1 MPNSCPITLGNHI
14 MATFRKLPSGS
25 WQVRVRR
32 LGEKTITKS
41 FSSKTIAQKWARQV
55 ETKID
60 ECSFVD
66 RTELDTTTLGN
77 LIDRYMVEITPT
89 KKSHK
94 AEKFRLILM
103 RKSIG
108 YIGLNKIQSKHIAE
122 YRDKRLAD
130 GCANGTVIKDINSLS
145 HIFNVAMKDWGIPL
159 ISNPAQMVRKP
170 SAARGR
176 DRRLKSGELEQLL
189 DALSLTWEIK
199 SIVLLAIETAMRRTE
214 ILSLLWSNIYLEEKY
229 LILPDTKNGEVR
241 EVPLS
246 SKAIGILQSLSR
258 SSDNVFTIKPDSV
271 TRAFKRACN
280 RANLDDLRFHDLRHE
295 ATSRFFELGLNT
307 MEVSAITGHKTLS
320 MLKRYTHLKAKDL
333 ALKLG

>member
-1 MPNSCPITLGNHI
+1 

-32 LGEKTITKS
+32 FGEPTLTKS
-41 FSSKTIAQKWARQV
+41 FSSKLIAQKWARQI
-55 ETKID
+55 EYTMDEGSFID
-60 ECSFVD
+60 
-66 RTELDTTTLGN
+66 RAELDTTTLGD

-94 AEKFRLILM
+94 AEKFRLVLM

-122 YRDKRLAD
+122 YRNKRLAD

-170 SAARGR
+170 SAGRGR
-176 DRRLKSGELEQLL
+176 DRRLKDGELVRLL
-189 DALSLTWEIK
+189 DALNKTCEIK
-199 SIVLLAIETAMRRTE
+199 IVVLLAIETAMRRAE
-214 ILSLLWSNIYLEEKY
+214 ILSLLWSNIYLEDRY

-241 EVPLS
+241 AVPLS
-246 SKAIGILQSLSR
+246 TNAISILRSLVR
-258 SSDNVFTIKPDSV
+258 NTDKVFSIRPDSI
-271 TRAFKRACN
+271 TRGFKRACK
-280 RANLDDLRFHDLRHE
+280 RAGLEDLRFHDLRHE
-295 ATSRFFELGLNT
+295 ATSHFFELGLNT

>member
-1 MPNSCPITLGNHI
+1 

-32 LGEKTITKS
+32 FGVPTLTKS
-41 FSSKTIAQKWARQV
+41 FSSKLIAQKWARQI
-55 ETKID
+55 EYTMDEGSFID
-60 ECSFVD
+60 
-66 RTELDTTTLGN
+66 RAELDTTTLGD

-94 AEKFRLILM
+94 AEKFRLVLM

-122 YRDKRLAD
+122 YRNKRLAD

-159 ISNPAQMVRKP
+159 LSNPAQMVRKP
-170 SAARGR
+170 SAGRGR
-176 DRRLKSGELEQLL
+176 DRRLKDGELVRLL
-189 DALSLTWEIK
+189 DALNKTCEIK
-199 SIVLLAIETAMRRTE
+199 IVVLLAIETAMRRAE
-214 ILSLLWSNIYLEEKY
+214 ILSLLWSNIYLEDRY

-241 EVPLS
+241 AVPLS
-246 SKAIGILQSLSR
+246 TNAISILRSLVR
-258 SSDNVFTIKPDSV
+258 NTDKVFSIKPDSI
-271 TRAFKRACN
+271 TRGFKRACK
-280 RANLDDLRFHDLRHE
+280 RAGLEDLRFHDLRHE

>member
-1 MPNSCPITLGNHI
+1 

-32 LGEKTITKS
+32 QGEQTITKS

-60 ECSFVD
+60 EGIYVD
-66 RTELDTTTLGN
+66 RAELDTTTLGN

-94 AEKFRLILM
+94 AEKFRLVLM
-103 RKSIG
+103 KKSIG

-122 YRDKRLAD
+122 YRNKRLAD

-170 SAARGR
+170 SAGRGR
-176 DRRLKSGELEQLL
+176 DRRLKDGELVRLL
-189 DALSLTWEIK
+189 DALNKTCEIK
-199 SIVLLAIETAMRRTE
+199 IVVLLAIETAMRRAE
-214 ILSLLWSNIYLEEKY
+214 ILFLLWSNIYLEDRY

-241 EVPLS
+241 AVPLS
-246 SKAIGILQSLSR
+246 TNAISILRSLVR
-258 SSDNVFTIKPDSV
+258 NTDKVFSIRPDTI
-271 TRAFKRACN
+271 TRGFKRACK
-280 RANLDDLRFHDLRHE
+280 RAGLEDLRFHDLRHE
-295 ATSRFFELGLNT
+295 ATSRFAGSRYFCERFFRASCSKNQQKITRPPMPSAAPIRPRHL
-307 MEVSAITGHKTLS
+307 VSTQQGVET
-320 MLKRYTHLKAKDL
+320 
-333 ALKLG
+333 

>member
-1 MPNSCPITLGNHI
+1 

-32 LGEKTITKS
+32 QGEQTITKS

-122 YRDKRLAD
+122 YRNKRLA
-130 GCANGTVIKDINSLS
+130 S
-145 HIFNVAMKDWGIPL
+145 
-159 ISNPAQMVRKP
+159 
-170 SAARGR
+170 
-176 DRRLKSGELEQLL
+176 
-189 DALSLTWEIK
+189 
-199 SIVLLAIETAMRRTE
+199 
-214 ILSLLWSNIYLEEKY
+214 
-229 LILPDTKNGEVR
+229 
-241 EVPLS
+241 
-246 SKAIGILQSLSR
+246 
-258 SSDNVFTIKPDSV
+258 
-271 TRAFKRACN
+271 
-280 RANLDDLRFHDLRHE
+280 
-295 ATSRFFELGLNT
+295 
-307 MEVSAITGHKTLS
+307 
-320 MLKRYTHLKAKDL
+320 
-333 ALKLG
+333 

>member
-1 MPNSCPITLGNHI
+1 

-32 LGEKTITKS
+32 FGEPALTKS
-41 FSSKTIAQKWARQV
+41 FSSKLIAKKWARQI
-55 ETKID
+55 EYTMDEGSFID
-60 ECSFVD
+60 
-66 RTELDTTTLGN
+66 RAELDTTTLGD

-94 AEKFRLILM
+94 AEKFRLVLM
-103 RKSIG
+103 RHSIG

-122 YRDKRLAD
+122 YRNKRLAD

-170 SAARGR
+170 SAGRGR
-176 DRRLKSGELEQLL
+176 DRRLKDGELVRLL
-189 DALSLTWEIK
+189 DALNKTCEIK
-199 SIVLLAIETAMRRTE
+199 IVVLLAIETAMRRAE
-214 ILSLLWSNIYLEEKY
+214 ILSLLWSNIYLEDRY

-241 EVPLS
+241 AVPLS
-246 SKAIGILQSLSR
+246 TSAISILRSLGR
-258 SSDNVFTIKPDSV
+258 NTDKVFSIKPDSI
-271 TRAFKRACN
+271 TRGFKRACK
-280 RANLDDLRFHDLRHE
+280 RAGLKDLRFHDLRHE

>member
-1 MPNSCPITLGNHI
+1 

-32 LGEKTITKS
+32 FGEPTLTKS
-41 FSSKTIAQKWARQV
+41 FSSKLIAQKWARQI
-55 ETKID
+55 EYTMDEGSFID
-60 ECSFVD
+60 
-66 RTELDTTTLGN
+66 RAELDTTTLGD

-94 AEKFRLILM
+94 AEKFRLVLM
-103 RKSIG
+103 KKSIG

-122 YRDKRLAD
+122 YRNKRLAD

-170 SAARGR
+170 SAGRGR
-176 DRRLKSGELEQLL
+176 DRRLKDGELVRLL
-189 DALSLTWEIK
+189 DALNKTCEIK
-199 SIVLLAIETAMRRTE
+199 IVVLLAIETAMRRAE
-214 ILSLLWSNIYLEEKY
+214 ILSLLWSNIYLEDRY

-241 EVPLS
+241 AVPLS
-246 SKAIGILQSLSR
+246 TNAISILRSLVR
-258 SSDNVFTIKPDSV
+258 NTDKVFSIRPDTI
-271 TRAFKRACN
+271 TRGFKRACK
-280 RANLDDLRFHDLRHE
+280 RAGLEDLRFHDLRHE

>member
-1 MPNSCPITLGNHI
+1 

-32 LGEKTITKS
+32 FGEPTLTKS
-41 FSSKTIAQKWARQV
+41 FSSKLIAQKWARQI
-55 ETKID
+55 EYTMDEGSFID
-60 ECSFVD
+60 
-66 RTELDTTTLGN
+66 RAELDTTTLGD

-94 AEKFRLILM
+94 AEKFRLVLM

-122 YRDKRLAD
+122 YRNKRLAD

-170 SAARGR
+170 SAGRGR
-176 DRRLKSGELEQLL
+176 DRRLKDGELVRLL
-189 DALSLTWEIK
+189 DALNKTCEIK
-199 SIVLLAIETAMRRTE
+199 IVVLLAIETAMRRAE
-214 ILSLLWSNIYLEEKY
+214 ILSLLWSNIYLEDRY

-241 EVPLS
+241 AVPLS
-246 SKAIGILQSLSR
+246 TNAISILRSLVR
-258 SSDNVFTIKPDSV
+258 NTDKVFSIRPDSI
-271 TRAFKRACN
+271 TRGFKRACK
-280 RANLDDLRFHDLRHE
+280 RTGLEDLRFHDLRHE
-295 ATSRFFELGLNT
+295 ATSHFFELGLNT

>member
-1 MPNSCPITLGNHI
+1 

-32 LGEKTITKS
+32 FGEPTLTKS
-41 FSSKTIAQKWARQV
+41 FSSKLIAQKWARQI
-55 ETKID
+55 EYTMDEGSFID
-60 ECSFVD
+60 
-66 RTELDTTTLGN
+66 RAELDTTTLGD

-94 AEKFRLILM
+94 AEKFRLVLM
-103 RKSIG
+103 KKSIG

-122 YRDKRLAD
+122 YRNKRLAD

-170 SAARGR
+170 SAGRGR
-176 DRRLKSGELEQLL
+176 DRRLKDGELVRLL
-189 DALSLTWEIK
+189 DALNKTCEIK
-199 SIVLLAIETAMRRTE
+199 IVVLLAIETAMRRAE
-214 ILSLLWSNIYLEEKY
+214 ILFLLWSNIYLEDRY

-241 EVPLS
+241 AVPLS
-246 SKAIGILQSLSR
+246 TNAISILRSLVR
-258 SSDNVFTIKPDSV
+258 NTDKVFSIRPDTI
-271 TRAFKRACN
+271 TRGFKRACK
-280 RANLDDLRFHDLRHE
+280 RAGLEDLRFHDLRHE
-295 ATSRFFELGLNT
+295 ATSHFFELGLNT

>member
-1 MPNSCPITLGNHI
+1 

-32 LGEKTITKS
+32 FGEPTLTKS
-41 FSSKTIAQKWARQV
+41 FSSKLIAQKWARQI
-55 ETKID
+55 EYTMDEGSFID
-60 ECSFVD
+60 
-66 RTELDTTTLGN
+66 RAELDTTTLGD

-94 AEKFRLILM
+94 AEKFRLVLM

-122 YRDKRLAD
+122 YRNKRLAD

-170 SAARGR
+170 SAGRGR
-176 DRRLKSGELEQLL
+176 DRRLKDGELVRLL
-189 DALSLTWEIK
+189 DALNKTCEIK
-199 SIVLLAIETAMRRTE
+199 IVVLLAIETAMRRAE
-214 ILSLLWSNIYLEEKY
+214 ILSLLWSNIYLEDRY

-241 EVPLS
+241 AVPLS
-246 SKAIGILQSLSR
+246 TNAISILRSLVR
-258 SSDNVFTIKPDSV
+258 NTDKVFSIRPDSI
-271 TRAFKRACN
+271 
-280 RANLDDLRFHDLRHE
+280 
-295 ATSRFFELGLNT
+295 ELAPI
-307 MEVSAITGHKTLS
+307 V
-320 MLKRYTHLKAKDL
+320 
-333 ALKLG
+333 

>member
-1 MPNSCPITLGNHI
+1 MPNSCPITLGKHI

-32 LGEKTITKS
+32 IGEQTITKS

-60 ECSFVD
+60 EGIYVD
-66 RTELDTTTLGN
+66 RAELDTTTLGN
-77 LIDRYMVEITPT
+77 LIDRYMLEITPT
-89 KKSHK
+89 KKSYK
-94 AEKFRLILM
+94 AERWRLILLKQHM
-103 RKSIG
+103 GNMPLSSIR
-108 YIGLNKIQSKHIAE
+108 NKHIAE
-122 YRDKRLAD
+122 YRDKRLSD
-130 GCANGTVIKDINSLS
+130 GRANATVIKDINSLC
-145 HIFNVAMKDWGIPL
+145 HIYNVAIKDWGIPL
-159 ISNPAQMVRKP
+159 TSNPAQLIRKP

-176 DRRLKSGELEQLL
+176 DRRLKSGELERLL

-214 ILSLLWSNIYLEEKY
+214 ILSLLWSNIYLEEKH

-241 EVPLS
+241 GVPLS
-246 SKAIGILQSLSR
+246 SKAISILQSLSR
-258 SSDNVFTIKPDSV
+258 SGDNVFTIKPDSV